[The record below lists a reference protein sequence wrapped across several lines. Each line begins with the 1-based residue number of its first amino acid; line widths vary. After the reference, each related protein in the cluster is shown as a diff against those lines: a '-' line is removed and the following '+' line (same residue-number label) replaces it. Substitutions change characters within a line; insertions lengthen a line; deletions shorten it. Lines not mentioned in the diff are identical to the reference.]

1 MLCCVYYIVVCVRVH
16 VCVVCCSIYVCVVCV
31 VYCSMCVVL
40 CDNERR
46 QLLLQDSLMCLPV
59 KMSQS
64 LGNINQ
70 LVLCHRITS
79 SVQLV
84 DPQTTQSEHY

>member
-1 MLCCVYYIVVCVRVH
+1 
-16 VCVVCCSIYVCVVCV
+16 
-31 VYCSMCVVL
+31 
-40 CDNERR
+40 
-46 QLLLQDSLMCLPV
+46 MCLPV
-59 KMSQS
+59 KLAQS

-84 DPQTTQSEHY
+84 DPQTTQSEH

>member
-1 MLCCVYYIVVCVRVH
+1 MANDVW
-16 VCVVCCSIYVCVVCV
+16 CVVNNQLFELLNIYKPLIIGRS
-31 VYCSMCVVL
+31 Y
-40 CDNERR
+40 
-46 QLLLQDSLMCLPV
+46 LQDSLMCLPLKV
-59 KMSQS
+59 SQL

-84 DPQTTQSEHY
+84 DPQSTQSEHY